1 MRSSRSS
8 INKKNSSD
16 NINMNMNM
24 NMNTSNYLEPLTVRE
39 SLTKDDLKE
48 YRYERPI
55 EYWLIII
62 GFAIGYGSF
71 WRFPYLIYSC
81 G

>member
-1 MRSSRSS
+1 MREFISGDS
-8 INKKNSSD
+8 IGRYSFEREVRQS
-16 NINMNMNM
+16 
-24 NMNTSNYLEPLTVRE
+24 LTERE
-39 SLTKDDLKE
+39 SKPIDQHYK
-48 YRYERPI
+48 YEKPI

-62 GFAIGYGSF
+62 GMAIGYGSF